1 MPTGFTAPIYDGEDI
16 TFEQF
21 ANSCLRNFGI
31 YLRFGGKYPN
41 LSRYEILDKI
51 CPSDYHK
58 KRYEEAKAEY
68 EKHLATPKQKKNLKQ
83 SILLMS
89 MV

>member
-31 YLRFGGKYPN
+31 YQRFEGHPN
-41 LSRYEILDKI
+41 LSKYEIPDKI
-51 CPSDYHK
+51 CPSDYSK
-58 KRYEEAKAEY
+58 KRYEEAKESM
-68 EKHLATPKQKKNLKQ
+68 KSILQNLRQKKNLKQ
-83 SILLMS
+83 SILFMS

>member
-31 YLRFGGKYPN
+31 ITTR
-41 LSRYEILDKI
+41 R
-51 CPSDYHK
+51 
-58 KRYEEAKAEY
+58 
-68 EKHLATPKQKKNLKQ
+68 AT
-83 SILLMS
+83 S
-89 MV
+89 

>member
-31 YLRFGGKYPN
+31 YLRFEGKYPN
-41 LSRYEILDKI
+41 KVCMMKFLRE
-51 CPSDYHK
+51 
-58 KRYEEAKAEY
+58 
-68 EKHLATPKQKKNLKQ
+68 
-83 SILLMS
+83 
-89 MV
+89 

>member
-31 YLRFGGKYPN
+31 DYLDVEDFLN
-41 LSRYEILDKI
+41 DK
-51 CPSDYHK
+51 S
-58 KRYEEAKAEY
+58 
-68 EKHLATPKQKKNLKQ
+68 
-83 SILLMS
+83 
-89 MV
+89 V

>member
-1 MPTGFTAPIYDGEDI
+1 MPTGFTSPIYDGEDI

-31 YLRFGGKYPN
+31 YRRFENKYPN
-41 LSRYEILDKI
+41 LSKYEIPDRI
-51 CPSDYHK
+51 YPDSYHK

-68 EKHLATPKQKKNLKQ
+68 EKHLACPKTREELEAEY
-83 SILLMS
+83 LPMLM
-89 MV
+89 M